1 MGKTIG
7 QWWVYQLIMWVE
19 EAELDSRCDC
29 ACGIGKA
36 GNIANVLKAEVDQV
50 SNVFLATCKTS
61 GFIMSDT
68 FLMVGFILG
77 QSIIILQI
85 TEIDGVR
92 SPSPAITMRQL
103 RSFVLLSQ
111 FIVLVFFLLSGNCI

>member
-1 MGKTIG
+1 
-7 QWWVYQLIMWVE
+7 
-19 EAELDSRCDC
+19 
-29 ACGIGKA
+29 
-36 GNIANVLKAEVDQV
+36 
-50 SNVFLATCKTS
+50 
-61 GFIMSDT
+61 MSDT

-77 QSIIILQI
+77 QLIIIVQI

-111 FIVLVFFLLSGNCI
+111 FIVLVFFIKWQLYLVREYNYKLQVKCFAGV